1 MGSSVFAVRPRAEGI
16 AVQDVRPGLIATEM
30 TAPVIESFRARA
42 ADGLTMAPRV
52 GEPEEVV
59 RLIATP
65 AVNGCLG
72 RRGRRWMAGCWSR
85 GSEVSPP

>member
-1 MGSSVFAVRPRAEGI
+1 M
-16 AVQDVRPGLIATEM
+16 RPGLIATEM

-65 AVNGCLG
+65 AGERLPWTTGQAVDGGMLVP
-72 RRGRRWMAGCWSR
+72 RFRGQSTLSGVVARIR
-85 GSEVSPP
+85 PPWFMM